1 MALKKVLR
9 ENGTQ
14 IFPVTRADCVYMP
27 NNDNSTLEAYIT
39 SALSSKADIDHPHNY
54 AGSETSGGAANT
66 AVKLDRP
73 VSITVGSVTK
83 SFDGSENISFTL
95 NEIGVSNSEMMT
107 AEELEAIF
115 KNIGI

>member
-14 IFPVTRADCVYMP
+14 IFPVTRADCVYMA